1 MKYKERKKN
10 KMTDRKLAKRQKAL
24 ETACDKSYYK
34 MKLSRKDWIAM
45 AVMTVIYACIAFIY
59 LGTTLTPQTYW
70 TTYKRGEYFVVDL
83 GEEVHVSR
91 INFYCG
97 VNCNG
102 SCDGKLRIMY
112 YDESSGL
119 YKPMYKTTVDSDG
132 NSVPTDIANFDPSW
146 SQFKVVS
153 FDQDYDPDL
162 KTRYLKFVTLKKGL
176 ELGEIGIFV
185 DDSKTAWENV
195 TVIESNVSEEAG
207 SVEVLFDEPQCIPY
221 SYDAINSTYFDE
233 IYHGAT
239 AYEHLMKIRPSEWT
253 HPPLG
258 KLLIAGGMLIF
269 GKNMFGMRAMGT
281 IFGILLVPLMYLF
294 GKKITKDSFGGFAA
308 AFLMMFDFMHF
319 THSRI
324 SSIDVYGVTFVLLM
338 FYFMYD
344 FYVSRPQNL
353 GLKKSFATLLA
364 SGFFMGCAVSV
375 KWNMAYGAVGLAII
389 FAITV
394 FEQMWHRKLI
404 TDSGL
409 EEQNPWTKKFITD
422 NIVKT
427 GIFCVLAFI
436 VLPVTLYF
444 ATFIPYTQVTTET
457 NGVAYTFKDII
468 SLQGSI
474 YKYHSKDVVGSTH
487 SFQSAWYT
495 WPVIGRPL
503 WMYVSADN
511 VDTRGTIATM
521 GNPAIWW
528 MGVACV
534 LLSLVIALKKRDRR
548 MLPIFIAILAL
559 YLPWMLVER
568 CTFIY
573 HYFPILPFVMLCIA
587 YVLVYAKN
595 NIPHGKVAIGI
606 YFAIVAGLFVMFFP
620 VLTGI
625 RVDVSWINFLKWFP
639 SWYF

>member
-1 MKYKERKKN
+1 MDITERKK
-10 KMTDRKLAKRQKAL
+10 LKRENAL
-24 ETACDKSYYK
+24 KNAQDKSYYK
-34 MKLSRKDWIAM
+34 MKLNKKDVIIM
-45 AVMTVIYACIAFIY
+45 SVMTVVYALIAFIY

-70 TTYKRGEYFVVDL
+70 TTSKRGEYFIVDL
-83 GEEVHVSR
+83 GEEVHISR

-97 VNCNG
+97 VKW
-102 SCDGKLRIMY
+102 DGKIRIMC
-112 YDESSGL
+112 YDENSGF
-119 YKPMYKTTVDSDG
+119 YKNMYKWSTDSDG
-132 NSVPTDIANFDPSW
+132 NKTPTEIADLKLSW
-146 SQFKVVS
+146 PQFKVITM
-153 FDQDYDPDL
+153 DQDYDPEL
-162 KTRYLKFVTLKKGL
+162 KTRYLKFVTLTKGL
-176 ELGEIGIFV
+176 EIGEIGIFT
-185 DDSKTAWENV
+185 DDNKTALENIKI
-195 TVIESNVSEEAG
+195 IESTVSEESG
-207 SVEVLFDEPQCIPY
+207 SVEALFDEPQSIPY
-221 SYDAINSTYFDE
+221 SYDSFNSTYFDE

-239 AYEHLMKIRPSEWT
+239 GYEHIMHIRPSEWT

-269 GKNMFGMRAMGT
+269 GKTMFGMRAMGT
-281 IFGILLVPLMYLF
+281 IFGILLIPLMYIF
-294 GKKITKDSFGGFAA
+294 GKKVTKDSWGGFAA

-353 GLKKSFATLLA
+353 GLKKSFAMLLA
-364 SGFFMGCAVSV
+364 SGFFMGCAISV

-394 FEQMWHRKLI
+394 FEQMWHRRLI
-404 TDSGL
+404 AENGL
-409 EEQNPWTKKFITD
+409 EEQNPWTKTFITD

-427 GIFCVLAFI
+427 GIFCVFAFI

-444 ATFIPYTQVTTET
+444 ATFIPYTQVTDGT
-457 NGVAYTFKDII
+457 AYTFKDIL

-474 YKYHSKDVVGSTH
+474 YKYHSSDVVGSTH

-495 WPVIGRPL
+495 WPVTARPL
-503 WMYVSADN
+503 WMYNSADN
-511 VDTRGTIATM
+511 IDGTRGTIATM
-521 GNPAIWW
+521 GNPAVWW
-528 MGVACV
+528 VGIACV
-534 LLSLVIALKKRDRR
+534 IIALAIALKKKDRR
-548 MLPIFIAILAL
+548 MLPVFIAILAL

-587 YVLVYAKN
+587 YVVVYVKN
-595 NIPHGKVAIGI
+595 NVPHGKLAIGI
-606 YFAIVAGLFVMFFP
+606 YFGIVALLFVMFFP
-620 VLTGI
+620 MLTGI
-625 RVDVSWINFLKWFP
+625 RVNASYINNFLRWFP